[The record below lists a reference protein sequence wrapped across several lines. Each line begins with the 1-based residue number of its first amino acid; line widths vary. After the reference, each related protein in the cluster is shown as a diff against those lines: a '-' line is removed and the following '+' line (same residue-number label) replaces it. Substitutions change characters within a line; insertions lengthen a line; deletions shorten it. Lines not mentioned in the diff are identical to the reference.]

1 MFGTF
6 NLYQVSLKTTEN
18 VKTKKRRREN
28 EKVVWKLLL
37 SLGLFVVF
45 PPCELKVFV

>member
-18 VKTKKRRREN
+18 VKTKKDEERMKKLFEN
-28 EKVVWKLLL
+28 CFYL
-37 SLGLFVVF
+37 SDCL
-45 PPCELKVFV
+45 